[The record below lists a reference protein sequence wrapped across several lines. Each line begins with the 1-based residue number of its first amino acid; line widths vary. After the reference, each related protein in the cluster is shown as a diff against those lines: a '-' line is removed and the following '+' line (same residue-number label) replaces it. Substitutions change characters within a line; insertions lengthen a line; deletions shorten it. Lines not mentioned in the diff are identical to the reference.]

1 MILSDQKVKEL
12 IKAEKIEIIP
22 SPKDSDWQNMTL
34 EGHLSNTIYRIK
46 SRAPGGGRIAIDLI
60 DYKTEKFANQFW
72 EEVDPTPDGY
82 FPIHPGEFRLAYTV
96 EKLKLTP
103 ESNACAFVE
112 GKSGIARIG
121 LGVHFAP
128 IIHCG
133 FGKDEPQPIMLELYN
148 HSQSAIYLRP
158 GKSICQFMFARI
170 DGKST
175 SSGVNSL
182 GKFQPKKP

>member
-1 MILSDQKVKEL
+1 MILSDRNVKEL
-12 IKAEKIEIIP
+12 LRDKRIEIIP
-22 SPKDSDWQNMTL
+22 SPKESDWQNMTL
-34 EGHLSNTIYRIK
+34 EGHLSNTIFRIK

-60 DYKTEKFANQFW
+60 DYKTEKFAENFW

-82 FPIHPGEFRLAYTV
+82 FPIHPGEFRLAYTE
-96 EKLKLTP
+96 EKVKLP
-103 ESNACAFVE
+103 HESHVCAFVE

-133 FGKDEPQPIMLELYN
+133 FGKNEALRIMLELYN

-158 GKSICQFMFARI
+158 GQSICQFMFATI
-170 DGKST
+170 DGEGI
-175 SSGVNSL
+175 SSGANTHGV
-182 GKFQPKKP
+182 KQPEP

>member
-1 MILSDQKVKEL
+1 
-12 IKAEKIEIIP
+12 
-22 SPKDSDWQNMTL
+22 MTL
-34 EGHLSNTIYRIK
+34 EGHLSNTIFRIK

-60 DYKTEKFANQFW
+60 DYKTEKFAENFW

-82 FPIHPGEFRLAYTV
+82 FPIHPGEFRLAYTE
-96 EKLKLTP
+96 EKVKLP
-103 ESNACAFVE
+103 HESHVCAFVE

-133 FGKDEPQPIMLELYN
+133 FGKNEALRIMLELYN

-158 GKSICQFMFARI
+158 GQSICQFMFATI
-170 DGKST
+170 DGEGI
-175 SSGVNSL
+175 SSGANTHGV
-182 GKFQPKKP
+182 KQPEP